1 MDTGVG
7 IATLRDFLEYY
18 LYKKFPHEY
27 LSFVFDGNIKSKDVI
42 DMVLFLLAKDAYNA
56 TSEKHSLRFYY
67 QKCNFTESQIMQY
80 SRQMSGYV
88 NKYRTSEYQRRKDS
102 HSAEGYD
109 PIELLPPDMSDI
121 QKKIDGY
128 QISELNFFELKVM
141 LEKGFSKAF
150 TEHRIIDSK
159 KVSGMR
165 LEELVQEFDDT
176 IDALHDDYCKA
187 NDKTIFSSLAAFIL
201 EWKFPINFIY
211 SVAKAMDEKGL
222 RDFPDMKERLVLLC
236 GDLSAESMLGYRF
249 STHSRMVTIR
259 ERYIDMMLTEPSGS
273 LRYKDE
279 KRRYIEGLFIVSQLL
294 NDVHTQELIKN
305 QVFNILSDDAK
316 CAAIMLDYDIFLN
329 ICNKERAW
337 NNRIIKN
344 FRKCLDAILV

>member
-1 MDTGVG
+1 MDTDIG
-7 IATLRDFLEYY
+7 IAKLRDFFKDYI
-18 LYKKFPHEY
+18 YKKFPHEY
-27 LSFVFDGNIKSKDVI
+27 LSFVFDSIIKSQDVI

-88 NKYRTSEYQRRKDS
+88 NKYRTSEYQRRKES

-273 LRYKDE
+273 LRFNDE
-279 KRRYIEGLFIVSQLL
+279 KRRYIEGLSIISQLH
-294 NDVHTQELIKN
+294 NDVYELGPIKN
-305 QVFNILSDDAK
+305 QIFNILSDDAN

-337 NNRIIKN
+337 NNTIIKN
-344 FRKCLDAILV
+344 FRKCLDAILI